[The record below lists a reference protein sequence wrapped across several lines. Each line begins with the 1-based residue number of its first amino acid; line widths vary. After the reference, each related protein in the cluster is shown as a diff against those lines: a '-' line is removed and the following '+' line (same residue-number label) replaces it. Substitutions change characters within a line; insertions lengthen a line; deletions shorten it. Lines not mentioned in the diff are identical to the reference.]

1 MDCRDAYLNELL
13 GRALRQHRHRSLC
26 SRFAD
31 RHRATVS
38 AGGHGDTNLVA
49 RGGLSALHYVQSYA
63 QRLLADGG
71 AIARDASG
79 AIARFDD
86 ALIARGLSPRGSAD
100 LLAVTWF
107 LSRFGD

>member
-1 MDCRDAYLNELL
+1 MRCASTATGASARGSLTVTGLL
-13 GRALRQHRHRSLC
+13 HLLA
-26 SRFAD
+26 
-31 RHRATVS
+31 VN
-38 AGGHGDTNLVA
+38 GDTNLVA